1 MLVIPMDDAN
11 AARIRLLYMMFMF
24 LLFMMFS
31 PNPPNPYRLQALK
44 EQTDREQRSLDALQN
59 ATYLGAFEIPRSLN
73 ITGANTTIPEYVKRE
88 VESLAPKTAG
98 EEFAYF
104 GNITGVVRGKWDR
117 IPEPNRNPFLPPEL
131 PAETRERF
139 TKVIPAPKE
148 FGNTTY
154 RDTIVGNSGRFTL
167 ELSEM
172 KKNDTIQFVEATLT
186 INKGNGDHM
195 YDTKMQG

>member
-131 PAETRERF
+131 
-139 TKVIPAPKE
+139 
-148 FGNTTY
+148 
-154 RDTIVGNSGRFTL
+154 
-167 ELSEM
+167 
-172 KKNDTIQFVEATLT
+172 Q
-186 INKGNGDHM
+186 
-195 YDTKMQG
+195 